1 MPPKLLPSK
10 GKRRGKGRRDDD
22 EYGGYGGR
30 EQKLI
35 KPPDQEKLTESVCTD
50 YQNNPNICTNH
61 ITLVIQL
68 MHGKR
73 FLFQQLKEEIQRVLV
88 TTDPTVMRDRVIWDF
103 REKYAHNDNDYY
115 HKYYAMLLKIS

>member
-35 KPPDQEKLTESVCTD
+35 KPPDQEKLTESVCSE
-50 YQNNPNICTNH
+50 YQNNPNICINSYNFGYLINARKTFAFPATQRRDPARSRYNRSH
-61 ITLVIQL
+61 SHERPSDL
-68 MHGKR
+68 G
-73 FLFQQLKEEIQRVLV
+73 FQRKVC
-88 TTDPTVMRDRVIWDF
+88 
-103 REKYAHNDNDYY
+103 
-115 HKYYAMLLKIS
+115 S